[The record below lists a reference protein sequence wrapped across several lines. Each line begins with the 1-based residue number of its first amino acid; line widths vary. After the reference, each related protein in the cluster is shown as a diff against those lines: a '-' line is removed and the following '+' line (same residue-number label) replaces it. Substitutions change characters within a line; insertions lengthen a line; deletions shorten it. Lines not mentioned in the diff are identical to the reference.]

1 MRRPRV
7 SRGGAL
13 PLFDRLQ
20 DEDPTVAREVNPSR
34 TLSVE
39 DVRRSVITE
48 ADALFNTRNP
58 LSVEELER
66 RGELTAL
73 EYGVPDLVDFSPQYL
88 EDRRRMARLYRDIL
102 QVFEPRL
109 HDLRITVEEVADNRQ
124 KLVMRVDGNVLV
136 GDVMAPLS
144 FPVVI
149 EQGATGKA
157 DG

>member
-7 SRGGAL
+7 SHGGAL
-13 PLFDRLQ
+13 PLFDRLA
-20 DEDPTVAREVNPSR
+20 DEDREVTREINPYR

-39 DVRRSVITE
+39 EVRASVVAET
-48 ADALFNTRNP
+48 DALFNTRNP
-58 LSVEELER
+58 LSIEELER

-88 EDRRRMARLYRDIL
+88 EDRRRMARVYRDIL
-102 QVFEPRL
+102 QTFEPRL
-109 HDLRITVEEVADNRQ
+109 HDVRITVEELSDNKQ
-124 KLVMRVDGNVLV
+124 KLVMRVDGNVRI

-149 EQGATGKA
+149 EQGAAGQT

>member
-20 DEDPTVAREVNPSR
+20 DEDPSVAREVNPNR
-34 TLSVE
+34 TL
-39 DVRRSVITE
+39 T
-48 ADALFNTRNP
+48 
-58 LSVEELER
+58 VEELER

>member
-13 PLFDRLQ
+13 PLFDRLR
-20 DEDPTVAREVNPSR
+20 DEDRELTREINPHR

-39 DVRRSVITE
+39 EVRRSVVEET
-48 ADALFNTRNP
+48 DALFNTRNP
-58 LSVEELER
+58 LSIEELEK
-66 RGELTAL
+66 RGDLTAL

-88 EDRRRMARLYRDIL
+88 EDRRRMARVYRDIL
-102 QVFEPRL
+102 QAFEPRL
-109 HDLRITVEEVADNRQ
+109 HDLRITVEELADNRQ
-124 KLVMRVDGNVLV
+124 KLVMRIDGNVQV

-149 EQGATGKA
+149 EQGATGRA